1 MKITTRSSYNN
12 FLLEKYNVE
21 IKDLERVNENTTL
34 KELEEI
40 LDDDI
45 TIVIGDN
52 CSGVDIINLSEEY
65 IEELTL

>member
-1 MKITTRSSYNN
+1 MKIATRSSYNN
-12 FLLEKYNVE
+12 FLLEKYKVD
-21 IKDLERVNENTTL
+21 IQRLEGVNENTTL

-40 LDDDI
+40 LEDDI

-65 IEELTL
+65 IEEWTW

>member
-45 TIVIGDN
+45 TIVIGGN

-65 IEELTL
+65 IEEWTW